1 MKRFTYLSI
10 ITTIGI
16 LCFSSCKNEVKNDR
30 VDQSVATDTIPAKI
44 EPVYMYVTAVSGLT
58 LRDQPN
64 LQSEKLAIMPL
75 GTKVKLLTH
84 NNEST
89 MNIGGISGAMDEVEF
104 NDKKGFV
111 FNGFISKYT
120 PSGANAVAK
129 NYFEDLKNDFPD
141 VEYSEV
147 TGGTVSKPSKTQTT
161 LLPTDKWHEGFFM
174 AQQLYGI
181 PRQFAFPNPTGSNNE
196 VQKNNNSSKNHIISE
211 LQISRR
217 NNTLKKIIYYNQS
230 QKLESTVTIT
240 KEGNKIKIEK
250 VETVN

>member
-1 MKRFTYLSI
+1 MKRFTYLLI
-10 ITTIGI
+10 ITTLGI
-16 LCFSSCKNEVKNDR
+16 LSFSSCKNEIKNDG
-30 VDQSVATDTIPAKI
+30 VDQSVATDTIPAET
-44 EPVYMYVTAVSGLT
+44 EPMFVYVTAVSGLT
-58 LRDQPN
+58 LRDQPD

-84 NNEST
+84 NSEST
-89 MNIGGISGAMDEVEF
+89 MNIGGIDGAMDEVEF

-120 PSGANAVAK
+120 PSGTNAVAE
-129 NYFEDLKNDFPD
+129 NYFEDLKKDFPE

-196 VQKNNNSSKNHIISE
+196 IQKNSNKNKNDLISE

-217 NNTLKKIIYYNQS
+217 NNTHQKIVYFNQS